1 MSPSADFFQFPHPDC
16 PHHNHPVYCNYPRFP
31 RRSVGRKSEQQERKQ
46 HEDNRQKYHTI
57 LSRSYLYTG
66 KIPEYHRQIHPR
78 HPHLHRMA
86 GNAGTER
93 HHQKSSHKNAKTK
106 CEYVSFV
113 FLFKDIEKMSRK
125 LYNNRDKK
133 ESIAMAN
140 GIYIEIKKRILDA
153 EEGSIFVTSDFT
165 DIATTTTVRKC
176 LGRQV
181 EEKNIRRIIDGVYE
195 KPVYSNLLR
204 EYVPANPEKVAYAIA
219 RGFHWTIA
227 PCGDVAL
234 NKLGLSTQVPV
245 VWSYISDG
253 PYRKFSWD
261 NITLSF
267 KHRANREISYMS
279 ETTTL
284 VVEALKTLGKDRVDD
299 GIILSLRNRL
309 PREEK
314 KKMLVEATGVSEWIY
329 TVIRKVCAE

>member
-1 MSPSADFFQFPHPDC
+1 
-16 PHHNHPVYCNYPRFP
+16 
-31 RRSVGRKSEQQERKQ
+31 
-46 HEDNRQKYHTI
+46 
-57 LSRSYLYTG
+57 
-66 KIPEYHRQIHPR
+66 
-78 HPHLHRMA
+78 
-86 GNAGTER
+86 
-93 HHQKSSHKNAKTK
+93 
-106 CEYVSFV
+106 
-113 FLFKDIEKMSRK
+113 
-125 LYNNRDKK
+125 
-133 ESIAMAN
+133 MAN

-153 EEGSIFVTSDFT
+153 EEGSIFVTSDFI

-195 KPVYSNLLR
+195 KPVYSNLLKG
-204 EYVPANPEKVAYAIA
+204 YVPANPESVAYAIA
-219 RGFHWTIA
+219 RSFHWTIA

-267 KHRANREISYMS
+267 KHRANREISFMS

-284 VVEALKTLGKDRVDD
+284 VVEALKTLGKERIDES
-299 GIILSLRNRL
+299 IILSLKKRL
-309 PREEK
+309 PKAEK
-314 KKMLVEATGVSEWIY
+314 KKMLEEATGVSEWIY
-329 TVIRKVCAE
+329 AVIRKVCAE

>member
-1 MSPSADFFQFPHPDC
+1 MVFILQNRLILNYSGLALFFYLKALKKCHE
-16 PHHNHPVYCNYPRFP
+16 NYIII
-31 RRSVGRKSEQQERKQ
+31 V
-46 HEDNRQKYHTI
+46 T
-57 LSRSYLYTG
+57 
-66 KIPEYHRQIHPR
+66 
-78 HPHLHRMA
+78 
-86 GNAGTER
+86 
-93 HHQKSSHKNAKTK
+93 
-106 CEYVSFV
+106 
-113 FLFKDIEKMSRK
+113 
-125 LYNNRDKK
+125 KK

-153 EEGSIFVTSDFT
+153 EEGSIFVTSDFI

-195 KPVYSNLLR
+195 KPVYSNLLK
-204 EYVPANPEKVAYAIA
+204 EYIPANPERVAYAIA
-219 RGFHWTIA
+219 RSFHWTIA

-261 NITLSF
+261 NIALSF
-267 KHRANREISYMS
+267 KHRANREISFMS

-284 VVEALKTLGKDRVDD
+284 VVEALKTLGKERIDES
-299 GIILSLRNRL
+299 IIFSLKNRL
-309 PREEK
+309 PEAEK
-314 KKMLVEATGVSEWIY
+314 KKMLEEATGVSEWIY
-329 TVIRKVCAE
+329 AVIRKVCAE

>member
-1 MSPSADFFQFPHPDC
+1 MNKLALFFYLKALKKCHE
-16 PHHNHPVYCNYPRFP
+16 NYIII
-31 RRSVGRKSEQQERKQ
+31 V
-46 HEDNRQKYHTI
+46 T
-57 LSRSYLYTG
+57 
-66 KIPEYHRQIHPR
+66 
-78 HPHLHRMA
+78 
-86 GNAGTER
+86 
-93 HHQKSSHKNAKTK
+93 
-106 CEYVSFV
+106 
-113 FLFKDIEKMSRK
+113 
-125 LYNNRDKK
+125 KK

-153 EEGSIFVTSDFT
+153 EEGSIFVTSDFI

-195 KPVYSNLLR
+195 KPVYSNLLK
-204 EYVPANPEKVAYAIA
+204 EYVPANPERVAYAIA
-219 RGFHWTIA
+219 RSFHWTIA

-261 NITLSF
+261 NIALSF
-267 KHRANREISYMS
+267 KHRANREISFMS

-284 VVEALKTLGKDRVDD
+284 VVEALKTLGKERIDES
-299 GIILSLRNRL
+299 IILSLKNRL
-309 PREEK
+309 PEAEK
-314 KKMLVEATGVSEWIY
+314 KKMLEEATGVSEWIY
-329 TVIRKVCAE
+329 AVIRKVCAE